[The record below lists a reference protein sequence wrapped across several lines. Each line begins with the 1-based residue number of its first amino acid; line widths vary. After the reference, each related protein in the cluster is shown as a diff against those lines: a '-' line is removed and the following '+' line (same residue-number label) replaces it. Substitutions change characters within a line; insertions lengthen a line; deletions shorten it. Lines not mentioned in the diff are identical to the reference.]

1 MKHKNKIGYILQQN
15 GVVLSK
21 RNNTRNK
28 VVPLFVEDEYVLY
41 QRKRIFKSHDC
52 FLKQI
57 HKKYNER
64 YINIM
69 SHMLFKNEKEY
80 YTKRKEL
87 SLTPLRKDN
96 CYNKT
101 TTLTVEQSN
110 NKGNKGLF
118 KFKEQYN
125 LFPVVTHM
133 YSSTYNIHNNNNTNT
148 NNIKYKLSKQLKDI
162 DSYRKKLFNM
172 IHSSEQLSERYL
184 QFKKGKT
191 LRRYE
196 YLTKNS
202 IYNNNII
209 EQHKSNKL
217 LFNIKTIQHTYIK

>member
-87 SLTPLRKDN
+87 SLTPLKKDN

-101 TTLTVEQSN
+101 TALTVEQSN
-110 NKGNKGLF
+110 NDKGMF

-133 YSSTYNIHNNNNTNT
+133 YSSTSNIHNNNTR
-148 NNIKYKLSKQLKDI
+148 YKLSKQLKDI
-162 DSYRKKLFNM
+162 ESYRKKLYNM
-172 IHSSEQLSERYL
+172 IHSSEQISERYL

-202 IYNNNII
+202 IYNNNNT